1 MVTVDPVGAGFSH
14 IVTNDHLSSM
24 LGYTCAMKI
33 TALALAGLF
42 LLPLSPNSTAMTMAR
57 EGDTL
62 VMSGK
67 VNPEDLDQFR
77 RQLADGDLHL
87 VVLAESPGGDL
98 RAALWIANKITEL
111 KINTAVMGHCASSC
125 AVIFMGGVER
135 QMMDG
140 PKLAR
145 TRLGFHGPHKK
156 SDKSVSEKGAEKTRT
171 WLRTA
176 SQGKFDGELLDRAM
190 NIQAA
195 EDIMFFY
202 YPREGVPVST
212 WFCKAGAKPRPKACD
227 AIPDA
232 DLFKA
237 GILTTP
243 KLLAMD
249 TPIGRAAAAA
259 PPAKDAGEVAE
270 PGKSL
275 EQK

>member
-1 MVTVDPVGAGFSH
+1 
-14 IVTNDHLSSM
+14 
-24 LGYTCAMKI
+24 MKRI
-33 TALALAGLF
+33 ALALAAMF
-42 LLPLSPNSTAMTMAR
+42 LLLLSLSSTAMTMAR

-67 VNPEDLDQFR
+67 VVPDDLDQFR
-77 RQLADGDLHL
+77 RQLAEGDLHL

-98 RAALWIANKITEL
+98 RAALWIARKISAL

-125 AVIFMGGVER
+125 AVIFMGGAER
-135 QMMDG
+135 QMMDS

-156 SDKSVSEKGAEKTRT
+156 SDKSVSERGAETTRI

-202 YPREGVPVST
+202 YPREGAPVST
-212 WFCKAGAKPRPKACD
+212 WFCKAGTKPRPKACD
-227 AIPDA
+227 AIPDT
-232 DLFKA
+232 DLFKV

-249 TPIGRAAAAA
+249 TPVGRAAAAA
-259 PPAKDAGEVAE
+259 PPAKDAGEITE
-270 PGKSL
+270 PAKL
-275 EQK
+275 INEKEAQ

>member
-1 MVTVDPVGAGFSH
+1 MRR
-14 IVTNDHLSSM
+14 I
-24 LGYTCAMKI
+24 
-33 TALALAGLF
+33 ALALLAKF
-42 LLPLSPNSTAMTMAR
+42 LMLLSLSSAAMTMVR

-67 VNPEDLDQFR
+67 VMPDDLEQFR
-77 RQLADGDLHL
+77 RQLAEGELRL

-98 RAALWIANKITEL
+98 RAALWIARKISQL
-111 KINTAVMGHCASSC
+111 NINTAVMGHCASSC

-135 QMMDG
+135 QMMDS

-145 TRLGFHGPHKK
+145 TRLGFHGPHKR
-156 SDKSVSEKGAEKTRT
+156 SDKSVSERGAETTRA

-202 YPREGVPVST
+202 YPREGAPVST
-212 WFCKAGAKPRPKACD
+212 WFCKAGAKPRPSACD
-227 AIPDA
+227 AIPDT

-249 TPIGRAAAAA
+249 TPVGRAAAVA
-259 PPAKDAGEVAE
+259 PPAKDTGDAPE
-270 PGKSL
+270 PPKPF
-275 EQK
+275 EEKEAR